1 MGLTSIDWIIMAV
14 YSVFVL
20 GIGVALKRYM
30 KTSSDFFFAGRS
42 IPAWVCGL
50 AFISANLVLV
60 LEWIVNNDRQAIPGS
75 VAPLP

>member
-30 KTSSDFFFAGRS
+30 KTEAGTFVRDRTPVVP
-42 IPAWVCGL
+42 IRLQA
-50 AFISANLVLV
+50 LV
-60 LEWIVNNDRQAIPGS
+60 QQ
-75 VAPLP
+75 